1 MLYVDSQVKKIDQI
15 TVILCVWKVPY
26 IGLVLN
32 TFLIIFVQYK
42 SNPINGKQDILKNV
56 LA

>member
-15 TVILCVWKVPY
+15 TVILCVWTVPY